1 MYKYN
6 VPKVVYFIFIGKIF
20 MELGN
25 YLWPLFTFL
34 GDTYFGFSATVIASY
49 LTLFT
54 ILALLGTILG
64 GKLTDTI
71 GRKKTF
77 TIFMVLSGVI
87 CVSAGLL
94 SGTVVIVLLTV
105 NAFVIAIGGSA
116 TTAMITDLTPIDQR
130 KDAFALYYIA
140 MNFGFAFGPLLGG
153 FLYDLGLLRWLFIGD
168 GLTTLIFAGIVL
180 FFVPE
185 SLPSKEDR
193 VKVEGTL
200 EEAKQGSIWN
210 VLFNNKPLL
219 IFLFVNIMLF
229 VVFRQFTFGIPM
241 YAKELY
247 ARPGTI
253 FGIVMTVNA
262 GMVVILTTPILK
274 LTDKVATETKIMIG
288 GVCYLV
294 GFGSLAFISNVYLFI
309 AAAMVWTIGEIF
321 IAPTSKLYIANH
333 SPITHRGRF
342 NSIFDIVRKL
352 GSIMGFYIAG
362 YLIQVYGFDIMWLG
376 MALISLLGIILM
388 YSNRRYQNA

>member
-6 VPKVVYFIFIGKIF
+6 VPKVLYFIFIGKIF

-25 YLWPLFTFL
+25 YLWPLFTFI
-34 GDTYFGFSATVIASY
+34 GETYFGFSATVIASF

-54 ILALLGTILG
+54 VLALLGTILG

-77 TIFMVLSGVI
+77 TIFMILSGVI
-87 CVSAGLL
+87 CISAGLL
-94 SGTVVIVLLTV
+94 DGTVVIVLLTV

-116 TTAMITDLTPIDQR
+116 TTAMITDLTPINQR

-168 GLTTLIFAGIVL
+168 GVTTLMFAAVVL
-180 FFVPE
+180 LFVPE
-185 SLPSKEDR
+185 TLPSREDSMT
-193 VKVEGTL
+193 VEGTL
-200 EEAKQGSIWN
+200 EEAKQGSVIR

-229 VVFRQFTFGIPM
+229 IVFRQFTFGIPM
-241 YAKELY
+241 QSKALFEN
-247 ARPGTI
+247 PGTI

-262 GMVVILTTPILK
+262 GIVVVLTTPIMK
-274 LTDKVATETKIMIG
+274 LTEKLATETKIMIG
-288 GVCYLV
+288 GFCYLI

-309 AAAMVWTIGEIF
+309 AAAVVWTIGEIF
-321 IAPTSKLYIANH
+321 IAPTTKLYIANH

-342 NSIFDIVRKL
+342 NSVFDIVRKL

-362 YLIQVYGFDIMWLG
+362 YLIEVYGFDIMWLG

-388 YSNRRYQNA
+388 YSNRRYKNA